1 MKKLAIGLAIIGIG
15 LSAQAQSTNTAWNY
29 WTNGAAPITTNLTIG
44 GQTIPLTAN
53 GSAGLTWW
61 VKRMNDYFSLQTT
74 NKLGWKDCIG
84 YCVFT
89 QCEILGTQAAA
100 EAQQQADAKASV
112 QKIKSALNS
121 GTVSDSTLQQILTL
135 LGL

>member
-1 MKKLAIGLAIIGIG
+1 MKKLAIAIATIG
-15 LSAQAQSTNTAWNY
+15 LGLSLQAQSTNTAWNY
-29 WTNGAAPITTNLTIG
+29 WTVGAAPITTNVTLG
-44 GQTIPLTAN
+44 GQSIPLTAN

-89 QCEILGTQAAA
+89 QCEILGQQAAA
-100 EAQQQADAKASV
+100 DALQQADAKASV
-112 QKIKSALNS
+112 QKIKAALN
-121 GTVSDSTLQQILTL
+121 GGNVSDSTLQQILAL